1 MMGFVGGE
9 QSIERN
15 LTDDGRTT
23 TIGLEIL
30 MHCVSISLSF
40 PFLSFGTTSEHSS
53 ISSPPRLFSS
63 SSLPAAVP
71 AGVRSAWVGPK
82 HISCTWKE

>member
-30 MHCVSISLSF
+30 MHCVSISFSF
-40 PFLSFGTTSEHSS
+40 PFLWYYFRAQLY
-53 ISSPPRLFSS
+53 I
-63 SSLPAAVP
+63 
-71 AGVRSAWVGPK
+71 
-82 HISCTWKE
+82 